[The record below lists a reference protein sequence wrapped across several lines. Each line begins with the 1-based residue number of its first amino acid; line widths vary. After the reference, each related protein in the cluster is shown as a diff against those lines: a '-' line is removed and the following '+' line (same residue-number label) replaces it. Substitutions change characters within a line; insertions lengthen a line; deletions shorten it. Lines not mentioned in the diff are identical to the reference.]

1 MAQYSIPLTYLKG
14 SSFVQRKGAEN
25 DYTSTP
31 RPLYSFGYV
40 KRGGAC
46 FVCHGKEHHLS
57 AGDVVFVPKGCRY
70 HSFWQG
76 SETEVLCCHFDLLP
90 FVEPIGNR
98 IYSMQRIRGCE
109 SLSPYF
115 EELAEEPKSPA
126 ESLLSLGRFF
136 ELLVLLFQRMHYEA
150 RSTVNENIRHA
161 VRYIE
166 THYDAPLRV
175 NELAALCHISASYF
189 YECFKREMGLSPI
202 EYKNQITV
210 RHAQRALIDSP
221 EASIEEISEKLG
233 FESSVYFRRLFK
245 AKTGMSPRDYRKHA
259 GTEF

>member
-1 MAQYSIPLTYLKG
+1 M
-14 SSFVQRKGAEN
+14 
-25 DYTSTP
+25 
-31 RPLYSFGYV
+31 
-40 KRGGAC
+40 
-46 FVCHGKEHHLS
+46 
-57 AGDVVFVPKGCRY
+57 
-70 HSFWQG
+70 
-76 SETEVLCCHFDLLP
+76 
-90 FVEPIGNR
+90 
-98 IYSMQRIRGCE
+98 
-109 SLSPYF
+109 
-115 EELAEEPKSPA
+115 
-126 ESLLSLGRFF
+126 
-136 ELLVLLFQRMHYEA
+136 LVLLFQRMHYEA

-175 NELAALCHISASYF
+175 DELAALCHISASYF